1 MTSEAEPQASPGVSN
16 KKDMP
21 ILEHI
26 RELRKVIIASIIAF
40 IISCVASF
48 ILSKQ
53 IIGLFT
59 EPFARIDSL
68 VEKTLVVSSIAE
80 GFIAQLKIT
89 VIGGFIMSMPIHI
102 FGIIRFVFPG
112 LSAREKRIVMSFLV
126 FSLILIIAG
135 AWMVYFKLI
144 PLAIGF
150 LTNPYFV
157 PGTVGFLLN
166 YQTNIFYLLSFMLW
180 AVLTLQL
187 PLIMEILLA
196 MNVLKRRQVWKATRF
211 IVVGCF
217 LLAAI
222 VTPPDIASQMGV
234 AIPLVCF
241 HFFALLIAKVF
252 KFGEG

>member
-1 MTSEAEPQASPGVSN
+1 MSSDN
-16 KKDMP
+16 KDMP

-26 RELRKVIIASIIAF
+26 RELRKVIITSIIAF
-40 IISCVASF
+40 VAACIASF
-48 ILSKQ
+48 ALSKQ
-53 IIGLFT
+53 IINIFT

-80 GFIAQLKIT
+80 GFVAQLKIT
-89 VIGGFIMSMPIHI
+89 VIGGFIVSMPVHI

-112 LSAREKRIVMSFLV
+112 LTAREKRIVMSFLV
-126 FSLILIIAG
+126 FSLALILAG

-144 PLAIGF
+144 PLAIRF

-166 YQTNIFYLLSFMLW
+166 YETNIFYLMSFMLW
-180 AVLTLQL
+180 AVLALQL
-187 PLIMEILLA
+187 PLIMEILMA
-196 MNVLKRRQVWKATRF
+196 MNVLKRRHVWKATRF
-211 IVVGCF
+211 IIVGCF

-222 VTPPDIASQMGV
+222 VTPPDIASQIGV
-234 AIPLVCF
+234 TVPLVCF
-241 HFFALLIAKVF
+241 HFLALLIAKIF